1 MQVVVITRKMWMTAL
16 GVLLLVAL
24 GIGLW
29 FLFQGRTEEPVAP
42 AMTLTNGYELNT
54 IPYTAR
60 ELPVYSVQ
68 TEEKCLALTIDAAWD
83 TDKTQFILDTLDRY
97 DIHATFFLCGVW
109 VDAYPE
115 FVKEIAA
122 RGHEIGNHSLTHPHM
137 SKLSKQE
144 IERELLDLNAEIER
158 LTGTACTLF
167 RAPFGEYN
175 DTVVSTVRELG
186 FEIVQWNIDT
196 VDWKE
201 SRTADAI
208 LATVKEKLAPG
219 SIILCHN
226 NGYAIEEY
234 LPKLLA
240 FVTQEGY
247 SFVTVSDLLPK
258 GERDIDG
265 NGVWRVGAAS
275 SAAS

>member
-1 MQVVVITRKMWMTAL
+1 MQVLVITKKMWVTAVAVLLLAAL
-16 GVLLLVAL
+16 GVV
-24 GIGLW
+24 LW
-29 FLFQGRTEEPVAP
+29 LAFSDRPDQNTAP
-42 AMTLTNGYELNT
+42 TMTVTNGYELNT
-54 IPYTAR
+54 VPYTAR
-60 ELPVYSVQ
+60 EIPVYCVQ
-68 TEEKCLALTIDAAWD
+68 SEEKRVALTIDAAWD

-97 DIHATFFLCGVW
+97 DIRATFFLCGVW
-109 VDAYPE
+109 VEAYPE
-115 FVKEIAA
+115 CVKEIAA

-247 SFVTVSDLLPK
+247 SFVTVSELLPN